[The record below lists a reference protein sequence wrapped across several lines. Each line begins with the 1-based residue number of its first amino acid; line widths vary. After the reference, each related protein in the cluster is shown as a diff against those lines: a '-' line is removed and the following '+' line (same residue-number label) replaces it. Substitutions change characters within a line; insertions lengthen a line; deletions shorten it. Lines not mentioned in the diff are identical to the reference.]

1 MKVPFFFGKGGYTM
15 STKTLTSP
23 SNPTSIHP
31 KQGISWRTIFSQR
44 ELIIMSVPLLLY
56 KILFS
61 YVPIIGWTMAFQNFK
76 PAIRSIWKQQW
87 VGFKNFEMLFTG
99 INGERFIRDIGNTL
113 AQSFITLVLSY
124 VCAIA
129 LALLLNEVKSIGF
142 KRVIQNITYMP
153 HFLSWIIVAGLV
165 STMLAVPSSG
175 GIVNE
180 VLIWLHIIKEPIMF
194 LSNPNYFWGV
204 VAGSNLWKELGWNT
218 IIYLAAMTAIN
229 PSLYEAADMDGA
241 NRFQKM
247 MYITLPGIKATIVV
261 LLIMS
266 IGWILEAGFEIQ
278 YFLGNGLVVEKSE
291 IIDIFVLRYG
301 IQMGN
306 YSLATVA
313 GIFKTVVSIIL
324 ISGANFISGKLG
336 EEKLI

>member
-1 MKVPFFFGKGGYTM
+1 MI
-15 STKTLTSP
+15 TKTLTSP
-23 SNPTSIHP
+23 NNSISLQP
-31 KQGISWRTIFSQR
+31 KRKGFWGTVISQR
-44 ELIIMSVPLLLY
+44 ELVLMSVPILLY

-61 YVPIIGWTMAFQNFK
+61 YVPITGWTMAFQNFK
-76 PAIRSIWKQQW
+76 PAIRSVWKQKW
-87 VGFKNFEMLFTG
+87 VGFDNFVKLFTG

-113 AQSFITLVLSY
+113 AQSFITLVLGY

-129 LALLLNEVKSIGF
+129 LALLLNEVKSMGF

-175 GIVNE
+175 GMVNQ
-180 VLIWLHIIKEPIMF
+180 VLMTLHIIKEPILF

-247 MYITLPGIKATIVV
+247 LYITLPGIKATIVV

-313 GIFKTVVSIIL
+313 GMFKTVVSIIL